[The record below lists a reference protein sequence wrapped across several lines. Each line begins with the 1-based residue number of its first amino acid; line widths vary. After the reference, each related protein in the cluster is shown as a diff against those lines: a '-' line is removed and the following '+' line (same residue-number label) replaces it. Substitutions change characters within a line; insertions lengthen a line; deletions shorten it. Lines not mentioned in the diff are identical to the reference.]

1 MHDVL
6 APRGPDG
13 EGLWFADDGRVA
25 LSHRR
30 LSIIDLSE
38 GGAQPMASA
47 DGSLRITYNGEIYNY
62 RELRDGLIAD
72 GVSFRSDSDT
82 EVLLHLYARMGP
94 EMVRALRGMFAF
106 AIRDEEKGSLFLARD
121 PYGIK
126 PLYIADDGKTVSVAS
141 QVRALLAGGGIDTE
155 PDAAGHAGFF
165 LFGSVPEPHTLYRGI
180 EALPAGC
187 TVWIDEEG
195 RAPVRRY
202 FDISQELADAAAAPF
217 DRYALHTALRDT
229 VCHHLIADV
238 EVGVFLSSGLD
249 SATLVALASEQAA
262 ALRTVTLGF
271 DAFRGTPD
279 DEVPLAEQIAAQ
291 YGTAH
296 ETRRIDGETFREEAD
311 ALFAAMDQPSID
323 GVNTYFVSKA
333 TKEAGLKVA
342 ISGLGGDELFGGYE
356 DFIQIPKLVGMMRP
370 FRGLPWLGR
379 AFRTVSAPIAGMMT
393 SPKAA
398 GLIEYGTGYGDAFL
412 LRRALFMPWELPRVM
427 DPSVARDGLEMLD
440 IRTRLCDTA
449 ASARSPRARLT
460 ALESSWYMRN
470 QLLRDADWASMAHSL
485 EIRVPLVD
493 VALLRAAAPM
503 INGPTPPTKA
513 DMASSPAHSLPDAVL
528 HRRKTGFS
536 VPVRDWL
543 GTGKD
548 KPVERGLRGWAR
560 TVYGQVWTGPDL
572 MA

>member
-72 GVSFRSDSDT
+72 GVSFRADSDT

-106 AIRDEEKGSLFLARD
+106 AIRDEEKEVCSSPAIHTASSRSISPMTAR
-121 PYGIK
+121 PSRWRRRSA
-126 PLYIADDGKTVSVAS
+126 PFW
-141 QVRALLAGGGIDTE
+141 
-155 PDAAGHAGFF
+155 PAAESTPNRTRRDMRVF
-165 LFGSVPEPHTLYRGI
+165 LFGSVPEPHSLYRGI

-279 DEVPLAEQIAAQ
+279 DEVPWRSRSQRST
-291 YGTAH
+291 GRH
-296 ETRRIDGETFREEAD
+296 
-311 ALFAAMDQPSID
+311 
-323 GVNTYFVSKA
+323 
-333 TKEAGLKVA
+333 TKRAG
-342 ISGLGGDELFGGYE
+342 
-356 DFIQIPKLVGMMRP
+356 
-370 FRGLPWLGR
+370 
-379 AFRTVSAPIAGMMT
+379 
-393 SPKAA
+393 
-398 GLIEYGTGYGDAFL
+398 
-412 LRRALFMPWELPRVM
+412 
-427 DPSVARDGLEMLD
+427 
-440 IRTRLCDTA
+440 
-449 ASARSPRARLT
+449 
-460 ALESSWYMRN
+460 
-470 QLLRDADWASMAHSL
+470 
-485 EIRVPLVD
+485 
-493 VALLRAAAPM
+493 
-503 INGPTPPTKA
+503 
-513 DMASSPAHSLPDAVL
+513 
-528 HRRKTGFS
+528 
-536 VPVRDWL
+536 
-543 GTGKD
+543 
-548 KPVERGLRGWAR
+548 
-560 TVYGQVWTGPDL
+560 
-572 MA
+572 